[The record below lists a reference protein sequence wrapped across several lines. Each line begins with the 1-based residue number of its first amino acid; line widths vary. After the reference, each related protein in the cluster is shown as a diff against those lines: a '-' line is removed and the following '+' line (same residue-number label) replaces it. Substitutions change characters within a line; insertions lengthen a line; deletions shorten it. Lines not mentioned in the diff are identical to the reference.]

1 MTVDKIEV
9 VAPLRVSSSKIHQF
23 VTFQQDWVVSA
34 KEKIT
39 KQAQMI
45 KKIAP
50 IKFVDGAEVPFRG
63 ELIKLR
69 FKYVNSSKKIRI
81 ELSNKTFMV
90 YLSSEIAEAS
100 VSDLVKLALT
110 DWMKCQVAK
119 DVEAVVLIHAKKY
132 NLYPRFIKIKTQK
145 SRWGSCGIHDDIN
158 LNWLLILAP
167 VKVLEYVVVHEICH
181 IKERNHSARFWSL
194 VEMHCPDYQEQRL
207 WLKKNG
213 QSLMQGL

>member
-23 VTFQQDWVVSA
+23 VTFQQDWVISA

-39 KQAQMI
+39 KQAQAI
-45 KKIAP
+45 KNIAP

-63 ELIKLR
+63 ELIKLS

-100 VSDLVKLALT
+100 ASDLVKVVLT

-119 DVEAVVLIHAKKY
+119 DVEAVVIMHAKKY
-132 NLYPRFIKIKTQK
+132 NLYPRMIKIKTQK
-145 SRWGSCGIHDDIN
+145 SRWGSCGIHNDIN

-167 VKVLEYVVVHEICH
+167 AKVLEYVVVHEICH
-181 IKERNHSARFWSL
+181 IKERNHSARFWNL
-194 VEMHCPDYQEQRL
+194 VEKHCPNYQEQRL

-213 QSLMQGL
+213 RSLMQGL